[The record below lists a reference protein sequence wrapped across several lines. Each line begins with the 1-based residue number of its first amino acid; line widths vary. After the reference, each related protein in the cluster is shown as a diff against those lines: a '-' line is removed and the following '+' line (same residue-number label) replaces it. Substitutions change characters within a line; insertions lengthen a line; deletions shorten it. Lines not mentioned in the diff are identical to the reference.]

1 MNEISESDYLIAA
14 CADIAYEG
22 LDADTVMNAW
32 IVSENAEGFFEAIQA
47 AIWLKG
53 MRDET

>member
-1 MNEISESDYLIAA
+1 MTPTTEEYFMAA

-32 IVSENAEGFFEAIQA
+32 LVSENAEDFFEAIQA
-47 AIWLKG
+47 AIWLKVTLNDH
-53 MRDET
+53 R